1 MGSDSLNTIGKF
13 YLVDQTEMSEEEIA
27 KLFFEFL
34 RHMDKLTD
42 VIEMMAR
49 KMEEMDRRIQALERK
64 PRKKNED
71 DEWWMSRL
79 PE

>member
-1 MGSDSLNTIGKF
+1 MK
-13 YLVDQTEMSEEEIA
+13 MSEEEIV

-42 VIEMMAR
+42 VIESMAR
-49 KMEEMDRRIQALERK
+49 KMEEMDKRIEALERK
-64 PRKKNED
+64 QRKKNED

-79 PE
+79 PK